1 MVSVTPYHRFFFFF
15 ANEEDIVK
23 DASYSE
29 QQPDSVD
36 AIDPKHICI

>member
-1 MVSVTPYHRFFFFF
+1 MVSVTPHHRFF

-23 DASYSE
+23 DAAYSE
-29 QQPDSVD
+29 LQPDLVD